1 MHAETNDLTKGK
13 NVLNNVKRTII
24 SVKKFSPET
33 KLVSS
38 SLIGWK
44 DKKNMDKEVL
54 EKIARL
60 GNFCNQ
66 KNIDCI
72 DDTNIK
78 ENHLDMKKLHLNNRG
93 TSVFA
98 QNLLRYLQLK
108 YWENVNFNCFA
119 EIYIECKSKNLSEC
133 LTNSYKENFKDIC
146 KK

>member
-1 MHAETNDLTKGK
+1 
-13 NVLNNVKRTII
+13 
-24 SVKKFSPET
+24 
-33 KLVSS
+33 
-38 SLIGWK
+38 
-44 DKKNMDKEVL
+44 MDKEVL

-60 GNFCNQ
+60 RNFCNQ

-108 YWENVNFNCFA
+108 Y
-119 EIYIECKSKNLSEC
+119 
-133 LTNSYKENFKDIC
+133 
-146 KK
+146 